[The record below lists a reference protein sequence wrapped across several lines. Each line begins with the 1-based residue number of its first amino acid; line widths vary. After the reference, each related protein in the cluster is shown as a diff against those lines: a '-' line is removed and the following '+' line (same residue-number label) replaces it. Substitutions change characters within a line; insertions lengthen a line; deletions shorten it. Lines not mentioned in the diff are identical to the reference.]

1 MQGAYDF
8 GMGHH
13 NDPMDPRNP
22 MSPAFYY
29 TFIDKGGNGG
39 RRGGSPNGC
48 GCWVFFLLAF
58 VAGVLIAAIVN
69 N

>member
-1 MQGAYDF
+1 
-8 GMGHH
+8 
-13 NDPMDPRNP
+13 MDPRNP

-48 GCWVFFLLAF
+48 GCSLIILAVLVGALIGLLT
-58 VAGVLIAAIVN
+58 
-69 N
+69 